1 MGTILD
7 GQKIAQKVRRE
18 VAGEVAALNERG
30 VTVRLAVIQVGDDPA
45 SSVYVHNKEKACVEA
60 GIESEMYHLDASV
73 KQEELERE
81 IRRLNADDSVD
92 GILVQLPLPEHLSA
106 NAVKETIDPDKDVD
120 GFHPMNIGRLQA
132 GEETFLPCT
141 PAGILRLL
149 DEYEIP
155 VAGRHCV
162 VVGRSQIVG
171 RPMAALL
178 LSRDATVTICH
189 SHTEDLAAMTRQAD
203 ILVVAAGHPGLV
215 TADHVK
221 EGAVVIDVAINR
233 DGDNGLRGDVDQE
246 AVAPLTSAITPVP
259 GGVGPMTVAMLLK
272 NCLFAAKR
280 KAVTR

>member
-1 MGTILD
+1 METILD

-45 SSVYVHNKEKACVEA
+45 SSVYVHNKEKACAEA

-73 KQEELERE
+73 TQEELERE
-81 IRRLNADDSVD
+81 IRLLNADDSVD